1 MNPEFTTSRLANLAA
16 NQVFDA
22 FAAYRDQFN
31 QITARASSRFALQD
45 WQGINS
51 DTAERIE
58 LYLSF
63 IRPLVRNLRKLFGER
78 QRDEILWSGIKAVY
92 SGLIAHR
99 DDWDLAE
106 TFYNSLVRRFYSDV
120 AVNPLVEFVDSD
132 FVSPP
137 TKAKK
142 PVYKSFPGVQP
153 ISGMIKEILESY
165 DLQAPFAQLEVDAG
179 LAAERIENHLLE
191 ISSLTIVE
199 RIDMVT
205 GVFYRNKAAYLVGR
219 AASGAHQFP
228 VIFSLTNTPQ
238 GITVDAVLLYD
249 NDASILFSFTR
260 SYFHVEIDS
269 HYELVRFLNSI
280 MPLKRS
286 AELYISLGH
295 NKHGKTLLY
304 RELFQHLNSSN
315 DLFEIAPGQK
325 GMVMVVFT
333 ISGYDMVFKLIK
345 DRFTP
350 PKKGTRAT
358 VREKYTLVFKHDRA
372 GRLVD
377 AQEFEYLRLDRNRFT
392 DQLISELNDETRQSV
407 ELHENDVIIRHCYIE
422 RRMMPLDLYLQR
434 AEPSAAREAVIDY
447 GRAIKDLALSNI
459 FPGDMLLKNFG
470 VTRHGRVVFYDYDE
484 LSLLTTC
491 NFRNIP
497 PARNLDDEL
506 SAEPWFSVNEN
517 DIFPSE
523 FHHFLGLTDDMLQ
536 VFNEYHSDLFDV
548 EFWWRM
554 QSHIRNQD
562 VTYIYPYTDK
572 LRLHN
577 T

>member
-31 QITARASSRFALQD
+31 QITARASSRFAMQD
-45 WQGINS
+45 WQGVNA
-51 DTAERIE
+51 DTAQRIE

-63 IRPLVRNLRKLFGER
+63 IRPLVESLRKLFGER
-78 QRDEILWSGIKAVY
+78 QQDEILWSGIKAVY
-92 SGLIAHR
+92 SGLIANR

-120 AVNPLVEFVDSD
+120 AVNPLIEFVDSD

-137 TKAKK
+137 TNAKK
-142 PVYKSFPGVQP
+142 PVYKSFHGVQS
-153 ISGMIKEILESY
+153 ITGLIRQILESY
-165 DLQAPFAQLEVDAG
+165 DLQAPFAQLEMDAG
-179 LAAERIENHLLE
+179 LVAEHIEEHLRA
-191 ISSLTIVE
+191 ISALTIIE
-199 RIDMVT
+199 RADMVT

-219 AASGAHQFP
+219 ASSGSHQFP
-228 VIFSLTNTPQ
+228 LIFSLTNTPQ
-238 GITVDAVLLYD
+238 GIKVDAVLLNE

-269 HYELVRFLNSI
+269 YYELVRFLNSI

-304 RELFQHLNSSN
+304 RELFQHLNSSV

-333 ISGYDMVFKLIK
+333 IPGFDMVFKLIK

-350 PKKGTRAT
+350 PKKGNRAT
-358 VREKYTLVFKHDRA
+358 VQEKYTLVFKHDRA

-377 AQEFEYLRLDRNRFT
+377 AQEFQYLRLDRNRFS
-392 DQLISELNDETRQSV
+392 DELIAELKKETRQSV
-407 ELHENDVIIRHCYIE
+407 ELHENDVIVKHCYIE
-422 RRMMPLDLYLQR
+422 RRMIPLDLYLQL

-447 GRAIKDLALSNI
+447 GRAIKDLALSNV

-484 LSLLTTC
+484 LCLLTTC
-491 NFRNIP
+491 NFRNQP
-497 PARNLDDEL
+497 PPQSLDEEL
-506 SAEPWFSVNEN
+506 SAEPWYGVGEN
-517 DIFPSE
+517 DIFPGE
-523 FHHFLGLTDDMLQ
+523 FRHFLGLGSDMLQ
-536 VFNEYHSDLFDV
+536 VFQEHHEDLFDV
-548 EFWWRM
+548 EFWKRM
-554 QSHIRNQD
+554 QSHILNQD

-572 LRLHN
+572 QRLHKQ
-577 T
+577 